1 MDKRIKHRNPEQE
14 AELRR
19 ELFEGVLNNQLSLAE
34 AVRLMQKVSRLTQAE
49 FAAHRGV
56 STRVLKEI
64 IAGTANPTIETL
76 NKIAAIF
83 GLEVGFVV
91 KRHTKSVKSHSGGP

>member
-1 MDKRIKHRNPEQE
+1 MDKRTKHRNPERE
-14 AELRR
+14 AQLRR
-19 ELFEGVLNNQLSLAE
+19 ELFEGVMNNQLSLGE

-56 STRVLKEI
+56 SPRVLKGI
-64 IAGTANPTIETL
+64 IAGTANPTLETL

-83 GLEVGFVV
+83 GMEVGWVA
-91 KRHTKSVKSHSGGP
+91 KREARSSKSG